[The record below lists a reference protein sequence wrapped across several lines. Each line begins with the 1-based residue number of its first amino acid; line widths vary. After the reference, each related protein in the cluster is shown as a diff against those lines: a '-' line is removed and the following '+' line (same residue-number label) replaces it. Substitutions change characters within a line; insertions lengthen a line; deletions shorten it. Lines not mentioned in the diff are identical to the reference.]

1 MTDSLPED
9 VEYLMIV
16 RHGETAVFRSLKGR
30 LEAPGQL
37 QVIWDRR
44 AGERRTLAGG
54 SSDGRRRQDRRQTN
68 LIGNLV
74 AFLLAEPGSDPS
86 DVRPAA

>member
-1 MTDSLPED
+1 MTDSISQD
-9 VEYLMIV
+9 VEYLMVV
-16 RHGETAVFRSLKGR
+16 RHGEVGVFRSLKGR

-44 AGERRTLAGG
+44 AGERRTVAGG
-54 SSDGRRRQDRRQTN
+54 IPDERRRQDRRRTN

-74 AFLLAEPGSDPS
+74 AFLLAEPGVSPS
-86 DVRPAA
+86 DLKPAA

>member
-1 MTDSLPED
+1 MTDALSED

-16 RHGETAVFRSLKGR
+16 RHGETGVFRSLKGR

-44 AGERRTLAGG
+44 VGERRTLAG
-54 SSDGRRRQDRRQTN
+54 STSAERRR
-68 LIGNLV
+68 
-74 AFLLAEPGSDPS
+74 
-86 DVRPAA
+86 